1 MSYQY
6 WFVSIPGE
14 SNRTVTFQNFK
25 AKIASAQND
34 LSEVSPLPIPDFK
47 IGTLDTL
54 VLLSEDLA
62 KQDVLFEN
70 SVVKLVDTIR
80 SLLGPESSTKLTST
94 LSVNEKT
101 IDSYLKTFQW
111 NTMKYRTDKSLV
123 ELSQTLGAEVSS
135 IDNLM
140 KNRLASY
147 SVVKGNLQG
156 IQRRE
161 IGNLASRNIVPY
173 VKKAHVVLDSEY
185 LETLIVAVPKTLYK
199 EWLNKYES
207 LTHMVVPRSSQKIAE
222 DDEYGLFT
230 VTLFRRIAEDF
241 TNKCREERFTVRD
254 FKYSEDAL
262 EEQRRELEETGASEK
277 ELWANLLRLAKTNF
291 GEVFQ
296 AWTHL
301 KCVRVFV
308 ESVLRYGLPPD
319 FVGIAIKPKPKQEK
333 KIQDILKRQY
343 GYLGGSPNDR
353 LGHQGS
359 SNEDTSADDGLVVGL
374 ADKDYHPFVFFS
386 LKLDVERQL

>member
-1 MSYQY
+1 MPEY

-14 SNRTVTFQNFK
+14 GNRNITFQNFK
-25 AKIASAQND
+25 AKIASSQND

-62 KQDVLFEN
+62 KQDTAFES
-70 SVVKLVDTIR
+70 SVNKLADTIR
-80 SLLGPESSTKLTST
+80 SLLGAEAATKLAGS

-123 ELSQTLGAEVSS
+123 ELAELLHNEVAS
-135 IDNLM
+135 IDTLM
-140 KNRLASY
+140 KNKMANY
-147 SVVKGNLQG
+147 GVVKGNLQG

-161 IGNLASRNIVPY
+161 VGNLASRNIVPF
-173 VKKAHVVLDSEY
+173 VKKEHVVLDSEY
-185 LETLIVAVPKTLYK
+185 LETLVVAIPKVLYK
-199 EWLNKYES
+199 DWQNKYET
-207 LTHMVVPRSSQKIAE
+207 LTQMVVPRSSQKIAE
-222 DDEYGLFT
+222 DEEYGLFT
-230 VTLFRRIAEDF
+230 VTLFKRIVDDF
-241 TNKCREERFTVRD
+241 TNKCREERFIVRD

-262 EEQRRELEETGASEK
+262 EDQRRELQEMDATEK
-277 ELWANLLRLAKTNF
+277 ELWATILRLAKTNF

-301 KCVRVFV
+301 KSLRVFV

-319 FVGIAIKPKPKQEK
+319 FVGFTIKPKPKQEH
-333 KIQDILKRQY
+333 KILDILTAQY
-343 GYLGGSPNDR
+343 GHLGGSPSNR
-353 LGHQGS
+353 GGGGYHQQQ
-359 SNEDTSADDGLVVGL
+359 DDQSAEEAIPGFN
-374 ADKDYHPFVFFS
+374 DKDYKPFVFFS
-386 LKLDVERQL
+386 LKLDIERQ

>member
-25 AKIASAQND
+25 SKIASAQND

-62 KQDVLFEN
+62 KQDTLFEN

-80 SLLGPESSTKLTST
+80 SLLGAEASTKLASS

-101 IDSYLKTFQW
+101 IDSYVKTFQW
-111 NTMKYRTDKSLV
+111 NTMKYRTEKSLV
-123 ELSQTLGAEVSS
+123 ELSEILGAEVAQ
-135 IDNLM
+135 IDTLM
-140 KNRLASY
+140 KNKLASY
-147 SVVKGNLQG
+147 SIVKGNLQG

-161 IGNLASRNIVPY
+161 VGNLASRNIVPF
-173 VKKAHVVLDSEY
+173 VKASHLVLNSEN

-199 EWLNKYES
+199 DWINKYET
-207 LTHMVVPRSSQKIAE
+207 LTQMVVPRSSEKIAE

-230 VTLFRRIAEDF
+230 VTLFKRIAEDF
-241 TNKCREERFTVRD
+241 TNRCREERFTVRD

-262 EEQRRELEETGASEK
+262 EEQRRELEEMGASEK
-277 ELWANLLRLAKTNF
+277 EQWANLLRLAKTNF

-296 AWTHL
+296 AWIHL

-333 KIQDILKRQY
+333 KIREILLRQY
-343 GYLGGSPNDR
+343 GYLGGY
-353 LGHQGS
+353 GHQAS
-359 SNEDTSADDGLVVGL
+359 SAHEDTSAEDGLVVGL
-374 ADKDYHPFVFFS
+374 VDKDYHPFVFFP
-386 LKLDVERQL
+386 LKLEVERQ